1 MARRDGKKRRFE
13 PEAKPS
19 APQGPL
25 YETVKRRVSERILLG
40 EWPPGK
46 VIPGEQKL
54 ALEFAVAVGTI
65 RRALADLVQEGMLA
79 RRRKT
84 GTVVTGR
91 TPQHSLRLFFQYF
104 RLHGVDGSLQRS
116 RVREPRAV
124 VVPAE
129 AVTAAKL
136 GIRPGDPLIDLRR
149 VRWAA
154 GRPVMLDRYLIPRA
168 RVPDFPLSPALL
180 PALLF
185 RRLLDAY
192 GIRISAVREEL
203 RAEPATADDARRLR
217 LVRPA
222 AVLVIDAVAFDQ
234 SGKPCVVSERRATT
248 ARHRYINEIM

>member
-1 MARRDGKKRRFE
+1 MARRETKTRRFK
-13 PEAKPS
+13 PEAKPN

-46 VIPGEQKL
+46 VIPGENKL
-54 ALEFAVAVGTI
+54 AMEYGVAVGTI
-65 RRALADLVQEGMLA
+65 RRAMADLVQEGMLA

-116 RVREPRAV
+116 RVRDPRAV

-129 AVTAAKL
+129 AGTAAKL
-136 GIRPGDPLIDLRR
+136 GIRLGDLVIDLRR
-149 VRWAA
+149 VRWAD
-154 GRPVMLDRYLIPRA
+154 GRPVMLDRFLIPRA
-168 RVPDFPLSPALL
+168 RAPDFPIAPSLV

-192 GIRISAVREEL
+192 GIRVSAVREEV
-203 RAEPATADDARRLR
+203 RAEPATADDLRRLR
-217 LVRPA
+217 LDRPA

-234 SGKPCVVSERRATT
+234 SGKPCVVIERRATT